1 MISMNLSDVRA
12 KDAIRERIAA
22 DIERFQRKPEQVPP
36 TKRSKTHHAKLMLP
50 GSLRHE
56 GKKKCPTT

>member
-12 KDAIRERIAA
+12 RDELRQRIAA
-22 DIERFQRKPEQVPP
+22 DIERFQREPEQVPP

-50 GSLRHE
+50 GSLKHE
-56 GKKKCPTT
+56 GKKK

>member
-12 KDAIRERIAA
+12 KDELRERIAA
-22 DIERFQRKPEQVPP
+22 DIERFQREPEQVPP

-50 GSLRHE
+50 GSFRHE
-56 GKKKCPTT
+56 GEKK

>member
-12 KDAIRERIAA
+12 RDAIRERIAA
-22 DIERFQRKPEQVPP
+22 DIERFQREPEQVPP

-50 GSLRHE
+50 GSLKYVGE
-56 GKKKCPTT
+56 KK

>member
-22 DIERFQRKPEQVPP
+22 DIERFQKGPEQVPS
-36 TKRSKTHHAKLMLP
+36 TNRSKTHHAKLMLP
-50 GSLRHE
+50 GSLKYVGE
-56 GKKKCPTT
+56 KK